1 MKKIVFVFC
10 GFLIFKSFSVNLKI
24 GENREIYIDGKPF
37 FPIMSW
43 LQPIALFEENI
54 NIGVNVFVG
63 QGAKGERPKEFLD
76 ACQKK
81 GVYGAIAIH
90 SVEEKNIVSELK
102 DHPALLFWWLPDEPD
117 NYGRGKLPKYTPE
130 EIKELYEMIK
140 SIDKEHP
147 VFINFGSGL
156 GTGNLPLP
164 ARKYLEYIPYCDGLF
179 TTGSYPE
186 NAPGEPKELFNK
198 ARAMRNLIRFDTTK
212 KKPLGQ
218 WIGLSYI
225 GAETQNPDPTARAPK
240 PEEVKAQI
248 WMCIV
253 EGATCIGF
261 FPHSWST
268 PENPNVKNYT
278 QFRVNEDVKKE
289 VKNITDQIK
298 QLTPIILSPNSTKQI
313 KVTNIDETDVKIL
326 VKEKGDELYIFASNM
341 RAREGKVKFEIDS
354 SVKVISVKDY
364 EKNREIKNDKNSF
377 EDTFKIY
384 EPHIYVVKF
393 SK

>member
-1 MKKIVFVFC
+1 MRKILFILF
-10 GFLIFKSFSVNLKI
+10 FLISFSFSANVKI
-24 GENREIYIDGKPF
+24 GQNREILIDDKPF

-43 LQPIALFEENI
+43 VQPVALFEENI
-54 NIGVNVFVG
+54 KIGVNVFVG
-63 QGAKGERPKEFLD
+63 QGARGEKPKEFLD
-76 ACQKK
+76 ACQKM
-81 GVYGAIAIH
+81 GVYGAISIH
-90 SVEEKNIVSELK
+90 SVEQKNIVSELK

-147 VFINFGSGL
+147 VFVNFGSGL
-156 GTGNLPLP
+156 GTGSLPIP
-164 ARKYLEYIPYCDGLF
+164 ARKYFEYIPYCDGLT

-186 NAPGEPKELFNK
+186 NAPGEPKEFFNK
-198 ARAMRNLIRFDTTK
+198 ARAMRYLVRFDTTK

-225 GAETQNPDPTARAPK
+225 GAETQNPDPTARGPK

-253 EGATCIGF
+253 EGATSIGF

-268 PENPNVKNYT
+268 PENPNVRNYT
-278 QFRVNEDVKKE
+278 QFRVTDDVKKE
-289 VKNITDQIK
+289 VKRITDQIK
-298 QLTPIILSPNSTKQI
+298 ELTPVILSSDSAK
-313 KVTNIDETDVKIL
+313 KVNLINLEETDVNIR
-326 VKEKGDELYIFASNM
+326 VKEKGDEIYIFASNT
-341 RAREGKVKFEIDS
+341 RPREGKVKFEIDQS
-354 SVKVISVKDY
+354 IKVISVKVY
-364 EKNREIKNDKNSF
+364 GENREIKNQGNNF
-377 EDTFKIY
+377 EDTFKTY
-384 EPHIYVVKF
+384 EPHIYIVKF